1 MSNYYLV
8 SLGIKVADLPMGVG
22 QIEKSHTLW
31 YNSFIPRL
39 VFISLFIACIFI
51 SFLTLN
57 SISTTPTAS
66 VTCLILK
73 TARKQHKKECQR
85 SLKVLLS
92 MIKTWAQT
100 CPTPFCFSLIPLP
113 R

>member
-31 YNSFIPRL
+31 YNSCIPRL
-39 VFISLFIACIFI
+39 VFSSLFIACIFI

-57 SISTTPTAS
+57 SISTTPTVS

-73 TARKQHKKECQR
+73 AARKQHTKGMSKKFK
-85 SLKVLLS
+85 STFVYD
-92 MIKTWAQT
+92 
-100 CPTPFCFSLIPLP
+100 
-113 R
+113 